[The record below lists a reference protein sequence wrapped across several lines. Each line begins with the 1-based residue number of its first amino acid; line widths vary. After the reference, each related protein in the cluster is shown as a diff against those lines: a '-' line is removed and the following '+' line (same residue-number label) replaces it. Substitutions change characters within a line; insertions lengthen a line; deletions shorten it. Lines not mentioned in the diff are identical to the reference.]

1 MSSRAERAVSLAKL
15 LAESKDPYELMSRGQ
30 VGVPR
35 LRRTMPQRGLLGMT
49 RFGCTIGSLQSVRIS
64 TAVRNT
70 MSLTKQQAL
79 DLFRSD
85 DLIGIGMEADAV
97 RRRLHPEG
105 VATYVIDRNINYT
118 NFCTEYCTF
127 CAFYRPLK
135 GPAAKEGYILEFE
148 TIYDKI
154 RETVELGGTGVLMQ
168 GGLHPDLKIDWHE
181 KMLSGIKQRFPKV
194 HLHCYSAS
202 EVIAIA
208 EYSELSI
215 RDTIIRLRDAG
226 LDSIPGGGAE
236 ILDDEVRYKIAR
248 LKCLTEDWLNVHRT
262 AHQLGMRTTATMMF
276 GVGENI
282 ENRVN
287 HFQRLYE
294 LQEETGGFTAFIPW
308 SFQPHNTALGGR
320 HWDEATAVEYLKVL
334 AISRLYLSNFL
345 NVQSSWVT
353 QGLKVCQMGLRFGGN
368 DVGSVMLEEN
378 VVRAAGV
385 PIAPRKKNCAAS
397 FATPD
402 SGPRSATRS
411 IAPIS

>member
-1 MSSRAERAVSLAKL
+1 VAL
-15 LAESKDPYELMSRGQ
+15 
-30 VGVPR
+30 
-35 LRRTMPQRGLLGMT
+35 T
-49 RFGCTIGSLQSVRIS
+49 R
-64 TAVRNT
+64 N
-70 MSLTKQQAL
+70 QAL
-79 DLFRSD
+79 DYFRSD
-85 DLIGIGMEADAV
+85 DLVGLGMEADAL
-97 RRRLHPEG
+97 RRKLHPEG
-105 VATYVIDRNINYT
+105 VVTYIIDRNINYT
-118 NFCTEYCTF
+118 NFCTEYCSF

-135 GPAAKEGYILEFE
+135 GKLAAEGYILDFE
-148 TIYDKI
+148 TIYEKI

-181 KMLSGIKQRFPKV
+181 KMLSGIKQRFPSV

-202 EVIAIA
+202 EILAIA
-208 EYSELSI
+208 EYSSLSI
-215 RDTIIRLRDAG
+215 RDTIARLRDSG

-248 LKCLTEDWLNVHRT
+248 LKCLTADWLEVHRS

-276 GVGENI
+276 GVGESI
-282 ENRVN
+282 EHRIN
-287 HFQRLYE
+287 HFQVLYD
-294 LQEETGGFTAFIPW
+294 LQQETGGFTAFIPW

-334 AISRLYLSNFL
+334 AVSRLYLSNFL

-385 PIAPRKKNCAAS
+385 TNCTTEEELRRIIRDAGFRPAQRDTLYRQY
-397 FATPD
+397 FLN
-402 SGPRSATRS
+402 
-411 IAPIS
+411 